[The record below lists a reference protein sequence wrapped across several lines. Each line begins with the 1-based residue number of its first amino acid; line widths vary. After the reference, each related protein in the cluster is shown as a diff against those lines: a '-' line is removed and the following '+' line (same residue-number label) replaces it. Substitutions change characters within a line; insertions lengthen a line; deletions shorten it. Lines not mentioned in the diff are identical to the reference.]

1 MPIYCEVRSFLGTYK
16 AASWCIGKG
25 GISETFESLSIAS
38 NFLAFTGPQFDA
50 YEKLRPLMP
59 IPVLV
64 SFPSPPWVT
73 SKHADHGQ
81 PHIKHFLA
89 TYRAEIRYMKKT
101 GSLDFG
107 SGFAC
112 PCSPPCPSVAG
123 EHTDNGWSMS
133 YRVLP
138 VHVQGAIW

>member
-1 MPIYCEVRSFLGTYK
+1 M
-16 AASWCIGKG
+16 A
-25 GISETFESLSIAS
+25 IA
-38 NFLAFTGPQFDA
+38 
-50 YEKLRPLMP
+50 
-59 IPVLV
+59 VLV
-64 SFPSPPWVT
+64 SFPSPLWVT

-81 PHIKHFLA
+81 PHIEHFLV

-123 EHTDNGWSMS
+123 EHTHNDWSMS

-138 VHVQGAIW
+138 VHVQGRNLVMVSRHKWLHKPFWASMGRQAVSKLSMVHINLEQFLGIYRATI